1 MISLRQHAI
10 SIAAVFLA
18 LAVGV
23 VLGSSA
29 LSGGLLSGLGDDKK
43 ELQEQVNNLQSQA
56 NSKQLQIDSADSFDT
71 AMSGRVVN
79 GALAERTVIVF
90 TTPEASPTDIDGALG
105 MIAQSGATVSGRVA
119 LTDSFVDSADA
130 DQLRATV
137 TNVVPAGTQLSTA
150 AVDSG
155 SIAGDLLGSVLLLDA
170 NTAEAQSTPEERE
183 LALQTLRAGGFIAYD
198 DGTVGPGQMALII
211 TGSQPEEDGN
221 QGSIVARFSAAMD
234 SRGAGSV
241 LAGPTGSADGSGAV
255 AMVRSDSALSSHLS
269 TVDNIDR
276 IAGQITMIL
285 ALQAELD
292 SRTGQ
297 YGVGPGATAIT
308 VL

>member
-10 SIAAVFLA
+10 SLAAVFLA

-23 VLGSSA
+23 VLGSSV
-29 LSGGLLSGLGDDKK
+29 LSDGLLSGLGNDKK
-43 ELQEQVNNLQSQA
+43 ELQEQVNTLQSQV
-56 NSKQLQIDSADSFDT
+56 NNKQLQIDSADSFDS
-71 AMSGRVVN
+71 AMSGRIVH
-79 GALAERTVIVF
+79 GALADRTVVVI
-90 TTPEASPTDIDGALG
+90 TAPDASPADVDGAIR
-105 MIAQSGATVSGRVA
+105 MITESGASISGRVA

-137 TNVVPAGTQLSTA
+137 TNVVPAGAQLSTA

-170 NTAEAQSTPEERE
+170 NTAEPQSTPQELE
-183 LALQTLRAGGFIAYD
+183 LALQTLRSGGFIAYD
-198 DGTVGPGQMALII
+198 DGTVGPGQMALIV
-211 TGSQPEEDGN
+211 TGAGAEGNGN
-221 QGSIVARFSAAMD
+221 QGAVLARFSAAMD
-234 SRGAGSV
+234 SRGAGAV
-241 LAGPTGSADGSGAV
+241 LAGPSGSADGNGAV
-255 AMVRSDSALSSHLS
+255 AVVRSDSALSSHLS

-276 IAGQITMIL
+276 IAGQITMVL

-292 SRTGQ
+292 DRTGQ

-308 VL
+308 VQ